1 MSESFVNQ
9 ITLDCLLNKQTFNK
23 CVKSH
28 KTKSINKQER
38 KFYRKRTFALF
49 KEIITGNQPSNL
61 APEVL
66 YAYDNFIN
74 SCIHYFKAIDNND
87 LNQEEYQEL
96 ELQFDSLN
104 LNLKDS
110 NEDLNFSKSEEADK
124 FLMRSIKIDP
134 PTLDKYVKIKSTK
147 KSESIIL
154 PQQKNINLLNP
165 ELKTKG
171 LKKKNI
177 NIKYEDNKKSEEI

>member
-1 MSESFVNQ
+1 MSNSFVNQ

-28 KTKSINKQER
+28 KTKSINKEER
-38 KFYRKRTFALF
+38 KFYKKRIFALF
-49 KEIITGNQPSNL
+49 KEIISGMQPSNL

-66 YAYDNFIN
+66 YAYDNFVN

-87 LNQEEYQEL
+87 LNQEEYKEL
-96 ELQFDSLN
+96 ELKTNDLN
-104 LNLKDS
+104 S
-110 NEDLNFSKSEEADK
+110 NVEESNAYSNFSKSEKADK
-124 FLMRSIKIDP
+124 CLMRLIQIDP

-147 KSESIIL
+147 KKESIIL

-177 NIKYEDNKKSEEI
+177 NNKYEDDKKFEEI